1 MATGKSSPGIGG
13 VLVLGLVG
21 LGVLCCAA
29 PVLIAAGALGVLGA
43 ALHSG
48 WLIPVAVLLVLATL
62 AFTLARRGGGEARGC
77 CSPARPDTSTDH
89 HDRRS
94 TP

>member
-48 WLIPVAVLLVLATL
+48 EPVKLSVYVA
-62 AFTLARRGGGEARGC
+62 
-77 CSPARPDTSTDH
+77 
-89 HDRRS
+89 
-94 TP
+94 